1 MAPKKPR
8 DPELIDVDP
17 GVPMDNILEGVA
29 ELNLG
34 QTARLLPSVNF
45 DAAGNPVAVIGQPGE
60 EVQLALLPD
69 IPDSGR
75 PQVVTFHLAT
85 FTPELGLNPNGIPI
99 GIVEFSGGGAKL
111 GRIEFDIPI
120 SRPFPPNW
128 NITTAA
134 RRGLNNGVSV
144 TVPMGGGK
152 VLARNDANI
161 NFVTDPNVAVTGGLS
176 GNIEVSAHVVR
187 YPKFNR
193 LQRTVFVAGA
203 GATLA
208 DATAVAFGIP
218 NYASRVRFP
227 RNPMSSVLE
236 VTVASLGGSGSV
248 YTIPA
253 GSLAPTP
260 DLNPLEIFP
269 DDFTM
274 TVRNVTGGGV
284 AVNSL
289 RAVFDLAV

>member
-1 MAPKKPR
+1 MPPKKSR

-34 QTARLLPSVNF
+34 QTVQIVPGPAIGLP
-45 DAAGNPVAVIGQPGE
+45 GT
-60 EVQLALLPD
+60 EVQLALLPET
-69 IPDSGR
+69 PDSGR

-85 FTPELGLNPNGIPI
+85 FTPQLAANPNGLPV

-120 SRPFPPNW
+120 SRPFPANW

-144 TVPMGGGK
+144 TVPLGGGK

-161 NFVTDPNVAVTGGLS
+161 NFITNSGVAVVGG
-176 GNIEVSAHVVR
+176 GAVNVEASAFITR

-193 LQRTVFVAGA
+193 LQRTVFVAGV

-218 NYASRVRFP
+218 NYATRVRFP
-227 RNPMSSVLE
+227 RSPMSTVLE
-236 VTVASLGGSGSV
+236 VTVASLGGSGGV

-274 TVRNVTGGGV
+274 TVRNATGGGT
-284 AVNSL
+284 AVDSL